1 MKTKSIFFSA
11 AAISAAAFSA
21 SFAFAAPAPS
31 PVSGGSI
38 DFAAAFG
45 SQVTVDQAYPSCVT
59 NTVDRKRVVT
69 PPTPGANCNIRPDE
83 QKIAIYSIKLCRNK
97 PSAPSLDAVSDLSSC
112 QAIFDSTNSA
122 GSEVSIKFDETT
134 ALTNGTV
141 RVPDAGTYTH
151 LYVELNPEVKIKT
164 SARFNI
170 KMASTNG
177 NSVGAYCWSKQ
188 ANTYNFASNRQGSL
202 PDATECGSSAA
213 TTFDATSV
221 FFNSLSDD
229 SDSGGTGFVTTMT
242 NIPTTATT
250 LDTAATL
257 DAFLIGIDSKLV
269 AQQLVNTMGD
279 VKRLVG
285 VITLPNGGV
294 TVNAATTGLVIGY
307 NNTLGSQIST
317 QSGVNPSRISKF
329 GNGPFDAT
337 VTTVPP
343 APPG

>member
-21 SFAFAAPAPS
+21 SFAFAAPG
-31 PVSGGSI
+31 PVPGGSI
-38 DFAAAFG
+38 DFAAAF
-45 SQVTVDQAYPSCVT
+45 SNATFEQAYPPCPANPV
-59 NTVDRKRVVT
+59 NWELEVM
-69 PPTPGANCNIRPDE
+69 PPSAGANCNIRPDE

-97 PSAPSLDAVSDLSSC
+97 PSAPSLAAVSDLSSC

-122 GSEVSIKFDETT
+122 GSEVSIKLDETT

-141 RVPDAGTYTH
+141 SVPDAGTYTH

-164 SARFNI
+164 SAKFNKI
-170 KMASTNG
+170 MASTNG
-177 NSVGAYCWSKQ
+177 TSSGLYCWSKQ
-188 ANTYNFASNRQGSL
+188 ANTYNFASNYQDSL
-202 PDATECGSSAA
+202 PDATVCGSEAA

-229 SDSGGTGFVTTMT
+229 SGSGGTGFVTTMT

-257 DAFLIGIDSKLV
+257 DAFLIGIDNKLV

-285 VITLPNGGV
+285 IITLPNGGV

-317 QSGVNPSRISKF
+317 QTLAQGENYSRISKF

-343 APPG
+343 QEQR

>member
-21 SFAFAAPAPS
+21 SFAFVPPPS

-38 DFAAAFG
+38 DFAAAYPG
-45 SQVTVDQAYPSCVT
+45 AEVKDAYPSCST
-59 NTVDRKRVVT
+59 RTVNGQIEVI
-69 PPTPGANCNIRPDE
+69 PPIPGANCNIRPDE
-83 QKIAIYSIKLCRNK
+83 QRIAIYSIKLCRNK
-97 PSAPSLDAVSDLSSC
+97 PSAPSLKAVSDLSSC

-122 GSEVSIKFDETT
+122 GSEVSITLGETT
-134 ALTNGTV
+134 ALTTGTV
-141 RVPDAGTYTH
+141 RVPDVGTYTH
-151 LYVELNPEVKIKT
+151 LYVELNPEVKIKS
-164 SARFNI
+164 SAKFDI
-170 KMASTNG
+170 DMASTNG
-177 NSVGAYCWSKQ
+177 TSSGRYCWTKQ
-188 ANTYNFASNRQGSL
+188 ANTYNFASNFQGSL
-202 PDATECGSSAA
+202 PDATECGSEAA
-213 TTFDATSV
+213 TIFGATSV

-229 SDSGGTGFVTTMT
+229 SGSGGTGFVTTMT
-242 NIPTTATT
+242 NIPTTAGGPS
-250 LDTAATL
+250 TL
-257 DAFLIGIDSKLV
+257 DAFLIGTDSKLV

-317 QSGVNPSRISKF
+317 QSGVTPSQISKF

-343 APPG
+343 TPPI

>member
-38 DFAAAFG
+38 DFPTAFFNATF
-45 SQVTVDQAYPSCVT
+45 VQAYPPCNA
-59 NTVDRKRVVT
+59 NTVNGESVVT
-69 PPTPGANCNIRPDE
+69 PPNPGNNCNIRPDE
-83 QKIAIYSIKLCRNK
+83 QRIAIYSIKLCRNK
-97 PSAPSLDAVSDLSSC
+97 PSAPSLKAVSDLSSC

-122 GSEVSIKFDETT
+122 GSEVSITIGETT
-134 ALTNGTV
+134 ALTTGTV

-151 LYVELNPEVKIKT
+151 LYVELNPEVKIKS
-164 SARFNI
+164 SAKFAI
-170 KMASTNG
+170 DMASTNG
-177 NSVGAYCWSKQ
+177 TSSGRYCWTKQ
-188 ANTYNFASNRQGSL
+188 ANTYNFASNYQGSL
-202 PDATECGSSAA
+202 PDATVCGSDAA

-229 SDSGGTGFVTTMT
+229 SGSGGTGFVTTMT

-257 DAFLIGIDSKLV
+257 DAFLIGTNNKLV

-343 APPG
+343 TPPI

>member
-21 SFAFAAPAPS
+21 SFAFAAPPS

-38 DFAAAFG
+38 DFAAAYPG
-45 SQVTVDQAYPSCVT
+45 ATVNDAYPSCVT
-59 NTVDRKRVVT
+59 RTVKGGQIEVI

-83 QKIAIYSIKLCRNK
+83 QMLAIYSIKLCRNK
-97 PSAPSLDAVSDLSSC
+97 PSAPSLGAVSDLSSC
-112 QAIFDSTNSA
+112 QAIFDSTNSV
-122 GSEVSIKFDETT
+122 GSEISIKLDETT

-151 LYVELNPEVKIKT
+151 LYVELNPEVKIK
-164 SARFNI
+164 SLAKFSKI
-170 KMASTNG
+170 MASTNG
-177 NSVGAYCWSKQ
+177 TSSGLYCWSKQ
-188 ANTYNFASNRQGSL
+188 ASTYNFASNYQGSL
-202 PDATECGSSAA
+202 PDATECGSEAA
-213 TTFDATSV
+213 TIFGPTSV

-229 SDSGGTGFVTTMT
+229 SGSGGTGFVTTMT
-242 NIPTTATT
+242 NIPTTAGGPS
-250 LDTAATL
+250 TL
-257 DAFLIGIDSKLV
+257 DAFLIGTDSKLV
-269 AQQLVNTMGD
+269 AQQEVNSMGD

-285 VITLPNGGV
+285 IITLPNGGV

-317 QSGVNPSRISKF
+317 QSGVNPSQISKF

>member
-21 SFAFAAPAPS
+21 SFAFVPPPS

-83 QKIAIYSIKLCRNK
+83 QMIAIYSIKLCKSK
-97 PSAPSLDAVSDLSSC
+97 PSAPSISAVSDLSSC

-122 GSEVSIKFDETT
+122 GSEVSITLDQTS
-134 ALTNGTV
+134 ALTNGIV

-151 LYVELNPEVKIKT
+151 LYVELNPEVKIKS
-164 SARFNI
+164 SAKFSQN
-170 KMASTNG
+170 MASTNG
-177 NSVGAYCWSKQ
+177 TSSGRYCWTKQ
-188 ANTYNFASNRQGSL
+188 ANTYNFASNFQGSL
-202 PDATECGSSAA
+202 PDATECDSEAA
-213 TTFDATSV
+213 TIFGATSV

-229 SDSGGTGFVTTMT
+229 SGSGGTGFVTTMT
-242 NIPTTATT
+242 NIPTTAGGPS
-250 LDTAATL
+250 TL
-257 DAFLIGIDSKLV
+257 DAFLIGTDSKLV
-269 AQQLVNTMGD
+269 AMQLVNTMGS

-317 QSGVNPSRISKF
+317 QSGVTPSQISKF

-343 APPG
+343 TPPI

>member
-21 SFAFAAPAPS
+21 SFAFAAVPG

-38 DFAAAFG
+38 DFASAFPNA
-45 SQVTVDQAYPSCVT
+45 TFEQAYPQCSANPV
-59 NTVDRKRVVT
+59 NGELEVM
-69 PPTPGANCNIRPDE
+69 PPTAGANCNIRPDE
-83 QKIAIYSIKLCRNK
+83 QIIAIYSIKLCRNK
-97 PSAPSLDAVSDLSSC
+97 PSAPSLAAMSDLSSC
-112 QAIFDSTNSA
+112 QAIFDSTNNA
-122 GSEVSIKFDETT
+122 GSEVSIKLGETT

-164 SARFNI
+164 SAKFDKI
-170 KMASTNG
+170 MASTNG
-177 NSVGAYCWSKQ
+177 TSSGLYCWSKQ
-188 ANTYNFASNRQGSL
+188 ANTYNFANNYQGSL
-202 PDATECGSSAA
+202 PDATVCGNEAA
-213 TTFDATSV
+213 TSVDPTSV

-229 SDSGGTGFVTTMT
+229 SRSPGGTGFVTTMT
-242 NIPTTATT
+242 NIPTSEGGRS
-250 LDTAATL
+250 TL
-257 DAFLIGIDSKLV
+257 DAFLIGTDSKLV
-269 AQQLVNTMGD
+269 ALQTINTMGD

-285 VITLPNGGV
+285 IITLPNGGV

-307 NNTLGSQIST
+307 NNTLGSQLST
-317 QSGVNPSRISKF
+317 QTLEVGESASRISKF

-343 APPG
+343 QEQR